1 MSSSSSQRWPL
12 GSQLLDD
19 GLDVHH
25 VPGHHRVVQHRQAAE
40 GVQLI
45 AELPPPQR
53 PFLAEA

>member
-1 MSSSSSQRWPL
+1 MRRQKEVNISVL
-12 GSQLLDD
+12 GSRKQWLC
-19 GLDVHH
+19 
-25 VPGHHRVVQHRQAAE
+25 RQAAE